1 MNAMKNLRTAG
12 LLCAALFLLVMSG
25 NAQTK
30 EDVIKAFNQGAAS
43 LKTKNYAKVVESFQQ
58 VIDLG
63 TKVGAESDSIRKI
76 AEGNI
81 ASSQKLLAFEV
92 YSNKASTSADILAA
106 FQKAKDLADKYG
118 DTTTSAQVA
127 GIIPKLYTNMAMTAF
142 KANDLP
148 NALAYFDK
156 VIALEPNNTQAYF
169 NKSIIYKKQNA
180 FDPMLQSLTKAI
192 ELATKSSD
200 TATVKKAKAILETE
214 YMNIANAAFVKKDY
228 KGALI
233 PLEEALKYNEK
244 DAQVYYMQAFSKN
257 KLKDYDGALEAV
269 TKGLQFENPAKEKLA
284 RFYYEQGLAY
294 KAKGDK
300 DKALESFK
308 LAKFG
313 TFVLPATAQI
323 KDLTKPAV
331 PAK

>member
-1 MNAMKNLRTAG
+1 MNAMKNLKTAG

-25 NAQTK
+25 NSQTK

-43 LKTKNYAKVVESFQQ
+43 IKTKEYVKVVESFQQ

-81 ASSQKLLAFEV
+81 ASFQKQLAFVV
-92 YSNKASTSADILAA
+92 YQDKASTSADILAS

-118 DTTTSAQVA
+118 DTTTSAQVG
-127 GIIPKLYTNMAMTAF
+127 GIITKLYTNMAMVAF

-148 NALAYFDK
+148 KALAYFDK
-156 VIALEPNNTQAYF
+156 VISLEPNNTQAYF
-169 NKSIIYKKQNA
+169 NKAIIYKKQNV
-180 FDPMLQSLTKAI
+180 FDTMLQSLTKSI

-200 TATVKKAKAILETE
+200 TATVRKAKAILETE
-214 YMNIANAAFVKKDY
+214 YMNLANAAFVKKDY

-233 PLEEALKYNEK
+233 PLEEALKYNDK

-257 KLKDYDGALEAV
+257 KLKDYDGALEVV

-313 TFVLPATAQI
+313 TFVLPATSQI
-323 KDLTKPAV
+323 KDLTKPAI